1 MRSSFILEGKRLPVG
16 SFLGSLKGFSSVE
29 LGVLAVKATLS
40 AAGVQPDRIQ
50 GLIAGNVVPSG
61 PESLYLA
68 RHIALKAGLPIESSA
83 LNVNRL
89 CGSGMEAVAQAA
101 FLIDQGSDLAI
112 GCGTESMSQAP
123 YLASGMRTGIRY
135 GDGKMVDLLSNALTD
150 PMINQ
155 AMGRTA
161 ETLAQD
167 FSISR
172 EEQDRWAL
180 NSQTRAEEAREQG
193 RLTDEIVPVEV
204 REGKETRTFA
214 HDEFVR
220 GKAAGS
226 KLANLSPAFLE
237 GGTVTAGN
245 ASGINDGASA
255 ILVCSEE
262 YLNHS
267 GKKPLAKILGFA
279 SRGCAP
285 DRMGLGPVNA
295 VPAALDMAKLTLADI
310 GLWEINEAFAAQFLA
325 VQKSLK
331 LDTEITNV
339 NGGAIAIG
347 HPLGASGNRVLL
359 TLVREMV
366 RRKVKYGCASLC
378 IGGGQGIAMVVENM
392 AG

>member
-1 MRSSFILEGKRLPVG
+1 VG
-16 SFLGSLKGFSSVE
+16 NFLGSLKGFSAVE
-29 LGVLAVKATLS
+29 MGVMAVKATLE
-40 AAGVQPDRIQ
+40 AAKVTPDQIE

-61 PESLYLA
+61 PESLYLG

-101 FLIDQGSDLAI
+101 FLIDQGAKLAI

-123 YLASGMRTGIRY
+123 YLAAGARTGLRY
-135 GDGKMVDLLSNALTD
+135 GDGKMIDLLSNALTD
-150 PMINQ
+150 PLIGQ

-161 ETLAQD
+161 ETLAAE
-167 FSISR
+167 FSITR
-172 EEQDRWAL
+172 EEQDAWAL
-180 NSQTRAEEAREQG
+180 ISQTRAEQAREQG
-193 RLTDEIVPVEV
+193 RLTDEIVPVDV
-204 REGKETRTFA
+204 REGKETKTIS

-220 GKAAGS
+220 GKSAGA
-226 KLANLSPAFLE
+226 KLASLAPAFLE

-245 ASGINDGASA
+245 SSGINDGASA
-255 ILVCSEE
+255 ILVCSED
-262 YLNHS
+262 YLKQS

-285 DRMGLGPVNA
+285 ERMGIGPVHA
-295 VPAALDMAKLTLADI
+295 VPAALAAAGLTSADI

-325 VQKSLK
+325 VKKSLK
-331 LDTEITNV
+331 LDPEITNV
-339 NGGAIAIG
+339 NGGAVAIG

-359 TLVREMV
+359 TLVKEMV

-378 IGGGQGIAMVVENM
+378 IGGGQGIAMVVENT
-392 AG
+392 AS